1 MKKRYHFEK
10 TDYMHT
16 LAVSKYFFQN
26 KQYLFSISGIL
37 GQISAV
43 MSVVEALVPVLAN
56 PAYNQVYQYTLD
68 SEFPGTVFLVTA
80 GCMVI
85 CIIAFM

>member
-1 MKKRYHFEK
+1 MMRKKISLWK
-10 TDYMHT
+10 NKLHT
-16 LAVSKYFFQN
+16 LT
-26 KQYLFSISGIL
+26 YLDNRYITNTYYPYIPVL

-56 PAYNQVYQYTLD
+56 PAYNQVYQHTLD

>member
-1 MKKRYHFEK
+1 
-10 TDYMHT
+10 
-16 LAVSKYFFQN
+16 
-26 KQYLFSISGIL
+26 
-37 GQISAV
+37 

>member
-1 MKKRYHFEK
+1 MFW
-10 TDYMHT
+10 
-16 LAVSKYFFQN
+16 SG
-26 KQYLFSISGIL
+26 YLINFTSPIRKLVDWYITNTYYPYIPVL

-56 PAYNQVYQYTLD
+56 PAYNQVYQHTLD